1 MYFADLQ
8 GSKIY
13 DYKLKDQLKLS
24 SKLSLKSLGRELLC
38 ARGIGAVA
46 QRGACDFAHLP
57 ETLHRTQGSF
67 VCLPFGVPWSTR
79 NISYCCCLF
88 TDASLVSFA

>member
-8 GSKIY
+8 GSKTW

-38 ARGIGAVA
+38 VRDIVAVA
-46 QRGACDFAHLP
+46 RRGACDFAHLP
-57 ETLHRTQGSF
+57 ET
-67 VCLPFGVPWSTR
+67 
-79 NISYCCCLF
+79 
-88 TDASLVSFA
+88 